1 MLDAIIE
8 VVLLRVSL
16 EEGLSFHRSILG
28 HEPLLFE
35 VSVFKMQDELSVLN
49 IRLGRCPEAVKTVV
63 VKFPA
68 GSDGF
73 DALNEPRIGIDDVLV
88 ELPGLSIFDMLQRLG
103 KELAMQFET
112 LKIDLRV
119 NKLRIG
125 QVFGSEKTFFRLL
138 MFTGL
143 T

>member
-8 VVLLRVSL
+8 VVLLRVGL
-16 EEGLSFHRSILG
+16 EEGLSFHRSILR

-73 DALNEPRIGIDDVLV
+73 DALKEPRIGIDDVIV
-88 ELPGLSIFDMLQRLG
+88 ELAGLSILDMLKMLG
-103 KELAMQFET
+103 TERAMEFET
-112 LKIDLRV
+112 VKCEVRV
-119 NKLRIG
+119 HTHRSG
-125 QVFGSEKTFFRLL
+125 QESGAERTVWWLFEV
-138 MFTGL
+138 
-143 T
+143 